1 MKVLSLAALAFAA
14 QQSLASPPDL
24 QAIVRYETVSLS
36 ADGVEKTVRYS
47 ERWVR
52 QGGHAWRERLN
63 AGAPHRHDDDGH
75 QHLDFAAAPRHV
87 WRDAKGKL
95 QVEFIHAAKRER
107 IAVAPREW
115 RDAGFDGSWARASQL
130 VDMAKM
136 RGFAK
141 KTGGADVAVY
151 SKAGKTLRWSE
162 RWQMPL
168 QVSLR
173 SADGRQRETIAVEP
187 QPLPA
192 GFVPPW
198 KRSAGWPERDYL
210 DTLD

>member
-14 QQSLASPPDL
+14 QQALASPPDL
-24 QAIVRYETVSLS
+24 QAIVRYETVSLG

-151 SKAGKTLRWSE
+151 SKAGKTLRWE
-162 RWQMPL
+162 RTLADAAASVAALGRRSPARNHRRRAAA
-168 QVSLR
+168 VAGRLR
-173 SADGRQRETIAVEP
+173 PALEAQRRLA
-187 QPLPA
+187 
-192 GFVPPW
+192 
-198 KRSAGWPERDYL
+198 
-210 DTLD
+210 